1 MGVLATAATLLV
13 AWLLAIFHVA
23 PAGAVDTDT
32 FADSAMRWLLFLP
45 GGFMFLSSFIMHT
58 FLAKKTAAM
67 IGWTTN
73 GFQYEIGFV
82 SLGLGVAGIVASVSS
97 SASWVP
103 IAIAQGIFL
112 ALAGVNHIVE
122 MAKSHNF
129 KPGNSMILIYDF
141 GLPVSYL
148 ALLLSL
154 R

>member
-1 MGVLATAATLLV
+1 MGVLVTAVTLAV
-13 AWLLAIFHVA
+13 AWILALFHVA
-23 PAGAVDTDT
+23 PAGAVDADT
-32 FADSAMRWLLFLP
+32 FSDTAMRWLLFLP
-45 GGFMFLSSFIMHT
+45 GGFMFLASFVMHT
-58 FLAKKTAAM
+58 ALAKKTAAM

-82 SLGLGVAGIVASVSS
+82 SLGLGLGGIVASMSS

-122 MAKSHNF
+122 MARSHNF
-129 KPGNSMILIYDF
+129 KPGNSVILIYDI

-148 ALLLSL
+148 VLLLSL